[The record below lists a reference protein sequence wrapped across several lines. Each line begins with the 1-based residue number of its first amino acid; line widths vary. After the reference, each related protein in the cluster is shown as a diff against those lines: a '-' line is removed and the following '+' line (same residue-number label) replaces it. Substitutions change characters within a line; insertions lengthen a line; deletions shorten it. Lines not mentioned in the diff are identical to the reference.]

1 MNDAQLASIRDRQRA
16 RHNYCAT
23 WTDTG
28 MLSRAAAD
36 VDDLLSEVKRL
47 RTLLCAPPTEQET
60 EPAARLICGLCN
72 TDPRVQIPEDAW
84 TAYTIN
90 ARDVLVAAFAVR
102 AEQVQP

>member
-1 MNDAQLASIRDRQRA
+1 MNDSPFDEVGPLHDVID
-16 RHNYCAT
+16 
-23 WTDTG
+23 
-28 MLSRAAAD
+28 AD
-36 VDDLLSEVKRL
+36 AYAELLDENVALTRENESL
-47 RTLLCAPPTEQET
+47 RGLLCAPPTEQET